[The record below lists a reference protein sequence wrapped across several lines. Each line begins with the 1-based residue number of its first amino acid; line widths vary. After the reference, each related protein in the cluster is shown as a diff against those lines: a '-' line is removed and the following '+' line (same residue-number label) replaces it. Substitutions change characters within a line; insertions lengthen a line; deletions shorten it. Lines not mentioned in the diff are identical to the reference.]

1 MDILADSKVCHG
13 CSRHSMRTHRCSRC
27 REARYCSQDC
37 HNQDWKEHRVRCRDF
52 TRPGIEELY
61 ITKKVEGE
69 ARKIYAENCFK
80 ILCGYNPSLVTS
92 QVATKQKNE
101 EVD

>member
-37 HNQDWKEHRVRCRDF
+37 LNQDWEEHRVRCRDF
-52 TRPGIEELY
+52 TRPGIKELY
-61 ITKKVEGE
+61 ATKKLEGE
-69 ARKIYAENCFK
+69 AFKVYEYHCLDYLCSYDIYDFA
-80 ILCGYNPSLVTS
+80 ILRGAQN
-92 QVATKQKNE
+92 
-101 EVD
+101 